1 MNQVKCPENQEL
13 VNFILNKQRE
23 MTDSPKGL
31 SDQNNLMI
39 TKACFNVCGSK
50 THIKTLKE
58 FSNVKVKVLILML
71 LGKDYGKMSLNVTRI
86 IGVGKW
92 ILKLMKDFFVDA
104 NADAE
109 IEERIQRVEKN
120 KGSKKYV
127 PQKNSAAYALL
138 ITLYRGTSD
147 GVEFMRKQELIDAA
161 EASGLSRTPIM
172 PEIGKGK
179 AGQFGVSSG
188 REWYS
193 GWNCMKNLIDKG
205 LAVKSS
211 CPAKYMLTEQGKE
224 AARDCLA
231 RSGLSDST
239 EGLATINKTSDPVI
253 EPVSTHAQLVEDSPP
268 QRASIKRKK
277 KSVDIPPDT
286 LDKLVRMGYTKQ
298 QVTRAFSEV
307 AKKSPNEETSSLWLS
322 VLCRLREVEVYNSPL
337 ESENVPK
344 VKHHASSNS
353 FMHKDSRQTDH
364 FRHEKATLASEGGS
378 EVPSS
383 SMRPCSSTDQNVRK
397 RGRNNLEDKSNI
409 LSMPPLSFGD
419 RFEDV
424 YEVVLI
430 LDDRE
435 KFTRE
440 SQRSSKL
447 LQQVKLHF
455 KIPIEVRRLPVG
467 DGIWIARH
475 KQLGSEY
482 VLDFIVERKNV
493 DDLRSSIRDNRYREQ
508 KVRILDQNV
517 RKRGRNNLEDKSNIL
532 SMPPLSFGDRFED
545 VYEVVLILDDRE
557 KFTRESQR
565 SSKLLQQVKLH
576 FKIPIEVRR
585 LPVGDG
591 IWIARHKQL
600 GSEYVLDFIVERKN
614 VDDLRSSIRDNRY
627 REQKVRILR
636 SGLKRLIYLVEG
648 DPNACESAES
658 IKTACMTTEI
668 LEGFDVQR
676 TSGLGDTLRKYCH
689 LTQSI
694 TQCYESLSNETKDQD
709 FPICPPFDQFIDRCK
724 ELDEMTVSDV
734 FATQLLQVPQ
744 VTEEIAIAV
753 LDLYPTVISLARAYS
768 QLIIYSLLMADKY
781 VPEEIILQI
790 IAKLPAKPLFRFGC
804 VSKHWNRLISDP
816 NFMKS
821 RSRRMILL
829 TLNPFHAIDYNVP
842 VDDNANSI
850 VPQVTEE
857 VAIAVLDLY
866 PTVISLARA
875 YSQLI
880 IYSLLMADKYVPEEI
895 ILQIIAKLPAKPLF
909 RFGCVSK
916 HWNRLISDPNFMKSR
931 SRRMILLTL
940 NPFHAIDYNVPV
952 DDNANSI
959 VKLRSSCTEGNVV
972 EVVGAI
978 NGIVLLVVFNYNAIR
993 RDMILYN
1000 PLTGAVKTVPA
1011 DPSSHDYIH
1020 YDWVYGFG
1028 YGTTPD
1034 DLKIVIIKSEKNL
1047 YSRSCDVFS
1056 FKTKSWSKPLVLIGN
1071 YDFCSWLKCVFA
1083 DGYLYWSVSVPI
1095 ENRKILA
1102 LDVKEMVFSEIQ
1114 NLPPNLGIFT
1124 LGTFE
1129 GRLCIINFDRN
1140 SGYEELW
1147 VMNDRGL
1154 TASFS
1159 KVCQL
1164 RSLLE
1169 HLMSTCGAVSTNPM
1183 MCILDDGKIV
1193 MVKQTYEIIIYNMLS
1208 DSYKTVTTLPTTT
1221 HYLMAN
1227 KYVPEEI
1234 ILQIISK
1241 LPVKPLLRFK
1251 CVSKH
1256 WNLLISDPIFMKSRS
1271 RRILLISGNPIHA
1284 IDNNVPVNDKANLAF
1299 KLHSP
1304 FAEGKYASVAG
1315 TVNGIV
1321 LLFIHCDMILYNPLT
1336 SAYKKVP
1343 DHPHIHRGSRNYDV
1357 YGFGYGT
1364 TPDDLKI
1371 VIISSTQRR
1380 DLRSCDV
1387 YNLKTTSWNK
1397 PLELI
1402 GNYDFGDEYKGVFVN
1417 GFLYWNVY
1425 LSEQRSRILLALD
1438 VNKMVFSEIQDS
1450 IRHLTRF
1457 PLGTFKGRLCM
1468 IWLNRIRFKLELWVM
1483 NEHGL
1488 RTSFSKHYQMTQ
1500 CFKFVMDGFI
1510 IGDEGVFAVIFRSEC
1525 TSFSTGG
1532 TCGVEGPY
1540 GKCNVSQQRTTT
1552 SQEPK
1557 HVTDDQ
1563 HVNEASL
1570 KDVNCRAAD
1579 FRGEGQLQSS
1589 DQICINKT
1597 QCSSN
1602 KTEIFQE
1609 QRYYENFAAMK
1620 SSITTRRINVEM
1632 FDNYLCKELQEW

>member
-1 MNQVKCPENQEL
+1 
-13 VNFILNKQRE
+13 
-23 MTDSPKGL
+23 
-31 SDQNNLMI
+31 
-39 TKACFNVCGSK
+39 
-50 THIKTLKE
+50 
-58 FSNVKVKVLILML
+58 
-71 LGKDYGKMSLNVTRI
+71 
-86 IGVGKW
+86 
-92 ILKLMKDFFVDA
+92 MKDFFVDA

-120 KGSKKYV
+120 KGSRKYV

-138 ITLYRGTSD
+138 ITLYR
-147 GVEFMRKQELIDAA
+147 
-161 EASGLSRTPIM
+161 

-211 CPAKYMLTEQGKE
+211 CPAKYMLTQQGKE

-231 RSGLSDST
+231 RSGLADST
-239 EGLATINKTSDPVI
+239 EGLATINNTSDPVI

-307 AKKSPNEETSSLWLS
+307 AKKSPNEEASSLWLS

-364 FRHEKATLASEGGS
+364 FRHEKATLASEGGP

-383 SMRPCSSTDQNVRK
+383 SMRPCSSTCLVRYAGFILGWPPSNK
-397 RGRNNLEDKSNI
+397 SLNLKN
-409 LSMPPLSFGD
+409 SFVWFN
-419 RFEDV
+419 R
-424 YEVVLI
+424 I
-430 LDDRE
+430 RM
-435 KFTRE
+435 

-508 KVRILDQNV
+508 KVRIL
-517 RKRGRNNLEDKSNIL
+517 
-532 SMPPLSFGDRFED
+532 
-545 VYEVVLILDDRE
+545 
-557 KFTRESQR
+557 
-565 SSKLLQQVKLH
+565 
-576 FKIPIEVRR
+576 
-585 LPVGDG
+585 
-591 IWIARHKQL
+591 
-600 GSEYVLDFIVERKN
+600 
-614 VDDLRSSIRDNRY
+614 
-627 REQKVRILR
+627 
-636 SGLKRLIYLVEG
+636 
-648 DPNACESAES
+648 
-658 IKTACMTTEI
+658 
-668 LEGFDVQR
+668 
-676 TSGLGDTLRKYCH
+676 
-689 LTQSI
+689 
-694 TQCYESLSNETKDQD
+694 
-709 FPICPPFDQFIDRCK
+709 
-724 ELDEMTVSDV
+724 
-734 FATQLLQVPQ
+734 
-744 VTEEIAIAV
+744 
-753 LDLYPTVISLARAYS
+753 VI
-768 QLIIYSLLMADKY
+768 
-781 VPEEIILQI
+781 
-790 IAKLPAKPLFRFGC
+790 
-804 VSKHWNRLISDP
+804 
-816 NFMKS
+816 
-821 RSRRMILL
+821 
-829 TLNPFHAIDYNVP
+829 
-842 VDDNANSI
+842 
-850 VPQVTEE
+850 
-857 VAIAVLDLY
+857 
-866 PTVISLARA
+866 
-875 YSQLI
+875 
-880 IYSLLMADKYVPEEI
+880 
-895 ILQIIAKLPAKPLF
+895 
-909 RFGCVSK
+909 
-916 HWNRLISDPNFMKSR
+916 
-931 SRRMILLTL
+931 
-940 NPFHAIDYNVPV
+940 
-952 DDNANSI
+952 
-959 VKLRSSCTEGNVV
+959 
-972 EVVGAI
+972 
-978 NGIVLLVVFNYNAIR
+978 
-993 RDMILYN
+993 
-1000 PLTGAVKTVPA
+1000 
-1011 DPSSHDYIH
+1011 
-1020 YDWVYGFG
+1020 
-1028 YGTTPD
+1028 
-1034 DLKIVIIKSEKNL
+1034 
-1047 YSRSCDVFS
+1047 
-1056 FKTKSWSKPLVLIGN
+1056 
-1071 YDFCSWLKCVFA
+1071 
-1083 DGYLYWSVSVPI
+1083 
-1095 ENRKILA
+1095 
-1102 LDVKEMVFSEIQ
+1102 
-1114 NLPPNLGIFT
+1114 
-1124 LGTFE
+1124 
-1129 GRLCIINFDRN
+1129 
-1140 SGYEELW
+1140 
-1147 VMNDRGL
+1147 
-1154 TASFS
+1154 
-1159 KVCQL
+1159 
-1164 RSLLE
+1164 
-1169 HLMSTCGAVSTNPM
+1169 
-1183 MCILDDGKIV
+1183 
-1193 MVKQTYEIIIYNMLS
+1193 
-1208 DSYKTVTTLPTTT
+1208 
-1221 HYLMAN
+1221 YLMAN

-1380 DLRSCDV
+1380 GLRSCDV

-1488 RTSFSKHYQMTQ
+1488 RTSFSKVCQL
-1500 CFKFVMDGFI
+1500 
-1510 IGDEGVFAVIFRSEC
+1510 
-1525 TSFSTGG
+1525 TSLHT
-1532 TCGVEGPY
+1532 
-1540 GKCNVSQQRTTT
+1540 
-1552 SQEPK
+1552 
-1557 HVTDDQ
+1557 H
-1563 HVNEASL
+1563 
-1570 KDVNCRAAD
+1570 
-1579 FRGEGQLQSS
+1579 LQSS
-1589 DQICINKT
+1589 TYRMMCILDDGKIALSMNRTHKYVIYDMLND
-1597 QCSSN
+1597 S
-1602 KTEIFQE
+1602 
-1609 QRYYENFAAMK
+1609 YETV
-1620 SSITTRRINVEM
+1620 TTLPKIKFGFDAIEYVESCVSPS
-1632 FDNYLCKELQEW
+1632 LSV